1 MIKNI
6 SCQEDDLVFIG
17 DYAVISNVVLLVMKT
32 GRKPLKKRIQKKI
45 VNLAIK
51 GKTDAQILSIIPTIS
66 QSSVSKVKKS
76 NQELI
81 ERSKKNYIKL
91 IDKLIGDKKQAEVLK
106 GVINAKQD
114 IFNFKGQVVGNRPD
128 YKIRLEAIK
137 YIDKLKGREQLAIK
151 QTQNNMFIGQKL
163 DKYLS

>member
-1 MIKNI
+1 
-6 SCQEDDLVFIG
+6 VFIG